1 MRYGPCLAGNLK
13 NLVLSDQGTKHCG
26 SALGPDTSSGPA
38 ATAVVT
44 PEARPATSVE
54 RSTAKHCGRRA
65 IVISILPATWSS
77 RKFLGFFSLALRGG
91 LSFATLAAAGFAT
104 RRRTLCLTARRT
116 ASEPARRV

>member
-44 PEARPATSVE
+44 PEARLARSVE

-65 IVISILPATWSS
+65 SGISLLPALWSS
-77 RKFLGFFSLALRGG
+77 RKFLGFFSLALRGRVIFG
-91 LSFATLAAAGFAT
+91 DLGSSRFCDQTSHTLPHRAANG
-104 RRRTLCLTARRT
+104 
-116 ASEPARRV
+116 